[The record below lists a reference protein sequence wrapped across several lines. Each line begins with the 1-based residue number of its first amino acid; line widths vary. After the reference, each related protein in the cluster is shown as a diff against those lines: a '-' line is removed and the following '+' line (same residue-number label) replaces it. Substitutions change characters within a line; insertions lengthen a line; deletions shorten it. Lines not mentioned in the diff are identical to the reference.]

1 MKPKE
6 YINLFKNKK
15 FILNTPN
22 IKREKR
28 EFEVKKFKYILIKN
42 ILVYELYRKQ
52 NIKNRNRSFYFK

>member
-42 ILVYELYRKQ
+42 ILIYELYRKQ

>member
-15 FILNTPN
+15 FILNSSI

-28 EFEVKKFKYILIKN
+28 EFEVKKFKFILMKN
-42 ILVYELYRKQ
+42 ILVYEYYRKK
-52 NIKNRNRSFYFK
+52 NIKDRNRSFYFK